1 MQQVSMDLLIQRHRV
16 IIIAGPTAS
25 GKSDYALALAR
36 RIGGEII
43 NADSAQMYTKVSI
56 GTAKPLDWAL
66 SDVPHHL
73 FDICTQPVDYDVVQY
88 RKKVISLVSEIQARG
103 NVPIL
108 VGGSLFY
115 IKSLLFPPQGI
126 VSNVAAI
133 PLDIRMLS
141 TRDAWDHLHSI
152 DPERAQQIHMHDSY
166 RVTRALA
173 IWYDAGMKPSLL
185 VPQFT
190 PPFPIYLIFLSQPVE
205 ILYERINNRTLH
217 MLQSMG
223 WIEEARS
230 LMVEPEWKELVIK
243 KGFIGYPALMEW
255 VEAGEPVAEMAE
267 LIAQIQQ
274 DTRNYAKRQRTFW
287 RSFLRQ
293 LESVSTN
300 EQCVLQE
307 ISLKQGMVHN

>member
-25 GKSDYALALAR
+25 GKSDYALTLAR

-56 GTAKPLDWAL
+56 GTAKPLDWAF
-66 SDVPHHL
+66 SEVPHHL
-73 FDICTQPVDYDVVQY
+73 FDICTKPVDYDVVQY
-88 RKKVISLVSEIQARG
+88 REKVISLVSAIQARG

-115 IKSLLFPPQGI
+115 IKSLLFPPQG
-126 VSNVAAI
+126 VASDTAAI
-133 PLDIRMLS
+133 PLAVRMLS
-141 TRDAWDHLHSI
+141 TQDAWDHLNSV

-173 IWYDAGMKPSLL
+173 IWYDSGIKPSLL
-185 VPQFT
+185 APQFL
-190 PPFPIYLIFLSQPVE
+190 PPFPIFLIFLSPSVE
-205 ILYERINNRTLH
+205 VLYERINKRTVH

-223 WIEEARS
+223 WIEEARR
-230 LMVEPEWKELVIK
+230 LIAEPEWKELVLK
-243 KGFIGYPALMEW
+243 KGFIGYPALMQW
-255 VEAGEPVAEMAE
+255 IEAGEPAAEMPE
-267 LIAQIQQ
+267 LIAHIQQ

-293 LESVSTN
+293 LESASVG

-307 ISLKQGMVHN
+307 I

>member
-16 IIIAGPTAS
+16 IIIAGATAS
-25 GKSDYALALAR
+25 GKSDYALSLAR
-36 RIGGEII
+36 HIGGEII

-56 GTAKPLDWAL
+56 GTAKPLDWAS

-88 RKKVISLVSEIQARG
+88 REKVISLVSVIQARG
-103 NVPIL
+103 NIPIL

-115 IKSLLFPPQGI
+115 IKSLLFPPQG
-126 VSNVAAI
+126 VASDVAAI
-133 PLDIRMLS
+133 PLAVRMLS
-141 TRDAWDHLHSI
+141 TQDAWDHLNLI

-173 IWYDAGMKPSLL
+173 IWYDAGIKPSLL
-185 VPQFT
+185 VPQFS
-190 PPFPIYLIFLSQPVE
+190 PPFPISLIFISPSVE
-205 ILYERINNRTLH
+205 VLYERINKRTLH

-223 WIEEARS
+223 WIEEARR
-230 LMVEPEWKELVIK
+230 LMTEPEWKDLVLK
-243 KGFIGYPALMEW
+243 KGFIGYPALMKW
-255 VEAGEPVAEMAE
+255 IEAGEPAAVMAE
-267 LIAQIQQ
+267 LVAHIQQ

-293 LESVSTN
+293 LETVSTN
-300 EQCVLQE
+300 GQFVLNE
-307 ISLKQGMVHN
+307 IS